1 MTAENILEEKKEN
14 LHQLLPA
21 AESDIF
27 EWTKQW
33 YPVAVV
39 DYLDPSRPHAIQL
52 LGLASLISI
61 VKSRSNSFLRFL
73 SC

>member
-52 LGLASLISI
+52 QQ
-61 VKSRSNSFLRFL
+61 VQETSRTFL
-73 SC
+73 C